1 MVKEKQED
9 AKLRRKNITVVIQ
22 TANLHEFVAKK
33 RWHDEQNLGIKGY
46 SCIIQKNSI

>member
-22 TANLHEFVAKK
+22 TANLQEFMAKK
-33 RWHDEQNLGIKGY
+33 R
-46 SCIIQKNSI
+46 